1 MAYSFLAPKF
11 ETYGITKTTVRTVCA
26 YIFLVLSQGHEGSIP
41 VSLCKLYNNVVRH
54 PKKHFKLMRNQLV
67 EISKEERTSF
77 RGISFKAGV

>member
-54 PKKHFKLMRNQLV
+54 P
-67 EISKEERTSF
+67 
-77 RGISFKAGV
+77 